1 MSAVLGFLPGTEC
14 KECKGRCC
22 KEHGCVLSPE
32 DMISSIEKFLGY
44 SISQEKNIDTIT
56 REVLLDFLIDDKYGM
71 FAIDSASHNGGRL
84 YYLRMQH
91 KCHNF
96 IGIDAMGEC
105 VALTDAGC
113 SLAYENRPKGGRM
126 LKSDPTLRCTQMYL
140 PDEMASDWAPYQE
153 ILASIWKEYYQKFM
167 EDGTFDKNDDAYFEY
182 IKSKAQQGK

>member
-44 SISQEKNIDTIT
+44 SISQE
-56 REVLLDFLIDDKYGM
+56 
-71 FAIDSASHNGGRL
+71 
-84 YYLRMQH
+84 
-91 KCHNF
+91 
-96 IGIDAMGEC
+96 
-105 VALTDAGC
+105 
-113 SLAYENRPKGGRM
+113 
-126 LKSDPTLRCTQMYL
+126 
-140 PDEMASDWAPYQE
+140 